1 MEIFI
6 EQPNE
11 PAGKNL
17 SPARKSTSDSMV
29 VSGLA
34 LLDEFACSVDRDID
48 YKKEREE
55 SRDMKFK

>member
-11 PAGKNL
+11 LAGKNL
-17 SPARKSTSDSMV
+17 CPASKSTSDSMV

-34 LLDEFACSVDRDID
+34 RLDEIAGSVDRDFD
-48 YKKEREE
+48 FKKEREE
-55 SRDMKFK
+55 SRDK

>member
-11 PAGKNL
+11 PTDKNL
-17 SPARKSTSDSMV
+17 SPASKSTSDNMV
-29 VSGLA
+29 VSRLA
-34 LLDEFACSVDRDID
+34 LLDEFASSVNRDID

-55 SRDMKFK
+55 SRDIKFK

>member
-17 SPARKSTSDSMV
+17 NPASKATSDSMV

-34 LLDEFACSVDRDID
+34 LLDEFADSVDRNID
-48 YKKEREE
+48 FKKEREE
-55 SRDMKFK
+55 SRDIKFK

>member
-11 PAGKNL
+11 PAGKNF
-17 SPARKSTSDSMV
+17 SPARNSTSDSMV

-34 LLDEFACSVDRDID
+34 LLDEFAGSVDRDID
-48 YKKEREE
+48 FKKEREE
-55 SRDMKFK
+55 SRDK